1 MSPLAAIAAAGLLAR
16 AASPSPTLAVA
27 GDVQVSADRLT
38 YEGATGRVLL
48 EGNAVVRRGAVVIR
62 ARSAS
67 WDPTT
72 GEVRATGGVLLT
84 DPIRVVSADA
94 VRAVLGETVEAEGV
108 LALVKGE
115 PADLSGLRS
124 ADEARRAGR
133 NRVTLSGDRLRGTAD
148 GRMRLTGARLTLCDC
163 PGGAAPSWEVSA
175 READVIPGKRA
186 ILHWP
191 IVRITP
197 RFLFI
202 DRPVPVLVVPWL
214 YLPLGERQS
223 GILIPV
229 VGNTTGASGFSIAE
243 PLYLTLGRS
252 ADATLTPEYAFGRR
266 RSDVEGGKAAVRG
279 PGARLELRWAPVEAA
294 EGRVELAWVDDL
306 DAEPGGDSGDR
317 WAVTALH
324 GQRLG
329 AATRLEAAVRLAG
342 DAVWV
347 RDMTADVLARS
358 VPYRRS
364 DVLVSHRRDAIV
376 TEVSSSY
383 DQPLRPSG
391 NGTVA
396 PGTIVPLGTFPG
408 GGYGPL
414 GADVGVA
421 SRWGSAAATLVPTAM
436 GPLRL
441 SARGGAARYGPA
453 GRGLDVTGRP
463 AATRADGRAEV
474 ALPLLVGGALTV
486 APFVRGAA
494 LGYAFDEAKD
504 PAASAW
510 GVAGA
515 VVQTEVSRRFGPVRH
530 AIAPRLE
537 WRVGTGATGEALP
550 FPAYDAFD
558 PSTSTTSLLSARPG
572 TFQQLRA
579 AVETRIESGGRDL
592 LRAELGQDVDLRAGR
607 FAETF
612 AALAVGAGPFG
623 ADARASFFGVE
634 SRPTPATPPRIP
646 SRIDNFTELRA
657 NLSLADS
664 RGDGVRLGFVSVGPG
679 GSGTLVAGIDPL
691 FDIRPGGVE
700 AGGSATAAARATIG
714 PARLAYEALIPGR
727 AAFVLSCSGVGER
740 RVGAFQVQQH
750 SGTLSWES
758 SCHCFRITAAARV
771 NDCTTTWTDVSYF
784 VSLDLTGL
792 AGAVMR

>member
-16 AASPSPTLAVA
+16 AAAPPPTLAVA
-27 GDVQVSADRLT
+27 GDVQLSADRLT

-48 EGNAVVRRGAVVIR
+48 EGNAVIRRGAVVLR
-62 ARSAS
+62 ARTAS

-72 GEVRATGGVLLT
+72 GEVRASGNVLLT
-84 DPIRVVSADA
+84 DPTRVVSADA
-94 VRAVLGETVEAEGV
+94 VRAVLGESVEAEGV

-124 ADEARRAGR
+124 AAEARRAGR

-148 GRMRLTGARLTLCDC
+148 GRMRLTHARLTLCDC

-197 RFLFI
+197 RFLFV

-229 VGNTTGASGFSIAE
+229 VGSTGATGFSIAE

-252 ADATLTPEYAFGRR
+252 ADATLTPEYAFGRG
-266 RSDVEGGKAAVRG
+266 RSDVEEGKRAVRG
-279 PGARLELRWAPVEAA
+279 PGARLELRWAPAEAA
-294 EGRVELAWVDDL
+294 EGRVELAWLGDR

-317 WAVTALH
+317 WAATALH

-329 AATRLEAAVRLAG
+329 EATRLEVAVRLAG

-364 DVLVSHRRDAIV
+364 DVLVSHRGDAIV
-376 TEVSSSY
+376 AEASSSY

-391 NGTVA
+391 NGALEPSTDTPV
-396 PGTIVPLGTFPG
+396 GTFPN

-421 SRWGSAAATLVPTAM
+421 SRWGSAAATLVPTAA

-441 SARGGAARYGPA
+441 SARGGAARYGPV
-453 GRGLDVTGRP
+453 GRGLDVAGRP
-463 AATRADGRAEV
+463 AMTRADGRAEI
-474 ALPLLVGGALTV
+474 ALPVLAGGALTV

-494 LGYAFDEAKD
+494 VGYSFDEAKD

-510 GVAGA
+510 GVGGA
-515 VVQTEVSRRFGPVRH
+515 VVQTEVSRRFGAVRH
-530 AIAPRLE
+530 AVAPRLE
-537 WRVGTGATGEALP
+537 WRFGTGATGEALP

-558 PSTSTTSLLSARPG
+558 PSTSTTALLSARPG
-572 TFQQLRA
+572 PFQQLRA
-579 AVETRIESGGRDL
+579 AVETRLEVRGSDL
-592 LRAELGQDVDLRAGR
+592 VRAELGQDVDLRAGR

-612 AALAVGAGPFG
+612 AALAVAAGPVG

-634 SRPTPATPPRIP
+634 SRPTPAKAPPIP
-646 SRIDNFTELRA
+646 SRLDDFTELRA
-657 NLSLADS
+657 NVSVQDR
-664 RGDGVRLGFVSVGPG
+664 RGDGARVGFLGIGPG
-679 GSGTLVAGIDPL
+679 GSGALVAGLDPL
-691 FDIRPGGVE
+691 FDVRPAVVQ
-700 AGGSATAAARATIG
+700 ASASATAGVRATLG
-714 PARLAYEALIPGR
+714 GARLAYDALLPGR
-727 AAFVLSCSGVGER
+727 AAFVPSCSGVPGDMR
-740 RVGAFQVQQH
+740 RVGALQVQQH

-758 SCHCFRITAAARV
+758 SCHCFRINAFFRI
-771 NDCTTTWTDVSYF
+771 NDCGEYSYSA
-784 VSLDLTGL
+784 SLDLTGL
-792 AGAVMR
+792 AGALVR